1 MKTAYGVSR
10 VEEPQKVM
18 PTSAWRLDN
27 SKEIEAHEMR
37 ISLAAV
43 HIEGTSFRQISVQA
57 KHEDAAI
64 IDKIKSIVELRGKLH
79 NPLTDTGGLFYGRV
93 DEIGQDYPNKAGVKV
108 GDWVVG
114 NTSLASVPLKIDA
127 VHSIDH
133 AFGQI
138 SVEGYAIVYGDIE
151 ILPKPDDVPVNLL
164 MMALNES
171 GTLHDVHD
179 RARGK
184 KTFLVVGN
192 NLITNLLYGHTI
204 RRAIGSDAHISCL
217 IDKGTNTIIRGGK
230 VDELIRKTFNEI
242 HYLNILRPMECLD
255 YIGTYEAFDMSVNCA
270 DIPGAET
277 VNILATREGGDVIFS
292 NLINNY
298 NIALYITEAI
308 SKELN
313 IICASGYAQEYGQFD
328 MEVVGEM
335 APFMEGGTVEQ
346 QRAELIIDEHRST
359 DKYQEVASEGFICES
374 RNMQKVI
381 DDIMNVS
388 KYDCNVLV
396 TGDTGV
402 GKEKVA
408 DLIQKNSS
416 RSMQRFVKINCASIT
431 PSLMESE
438 FFGYEKGAFT
448 GANPGGKK
456 GYFEVADNGMVFL
469 DEVGEL
475 PLDMQA
481 KLLRVIQDGQF
492 YRVGGNTPIMT
503 NVRIIAATNR
513 DLEEEK
519 NQGRF
524 REDLYYRLNVYPI
537 RVPAL
542 RERSEDIPALVNF
555 FLKKYGE
562 SFGVEKGINS
572 DALEYL
578 QAQQWPGNIR
588 ELENVV
594 QRLIV
599 SSRGDTITALDVMKE
614 LHGEIFDISANM
626 IEGVILDESYD
637 LTRMVERFE
646 RELIRKAYEECGSTR
661 KAAAHLKISQT
672 QMMRKKRKYGL

>member
-1 MKTAYGVSR
+1 MKTSYGVSR

-18 PTSAWRLDN
+18 PTSAWRVNND
-27 SKEIEAHEMR
+27 KEIQAHEMR
-37 ISLAAV
+37 IRLALV
-43 HIEGTSFRQISVQA
+43 HVEGTSFRQISVQA

-64 IDKIKSIVELRGKLH
+64 VDKIKSIIDLRGKLH

-93 DEIGQDYPNKAGVKV
+93 DAIGEDYPNKAGVEV
-108 GDWVVG
+108 GDWVVA
-114 NTSLASVPLKIDA
+114 NTSLASVPLHIES
-127 VHSIDH
+127 VHNIDH
-133 AFGQI
+133 AFGQLE
-138 SVEGYAIVYGDIE
+138 VDGYAIVYGAIE
-151 ILPKPDDVPVNLL
+151 ILRKDDQVPVNLFL
-164 MMALNES
+164 LALNES
-171 GTLHDVHD
+171 ATLYDVHS
-179 RARGK
+179 RAKGNE
-184 KTFLVVGN
+184 TFLVVGN
-192 NLITNLLYGHTI
+192 NLITNLIYGHTI
-204 RRAIGSDAHISCL
+204 RRTVGPKANIACL
-217 IDKGTNTIIRGGK
+217 IDKGTNTIVKGGR
-230 VDELIRKTFNEI
+230 VDELINKTFNEI
-242 HYLNILRPMECLD
+242 YYLNILRPMECLD
-255 YIGTYEAFDMSVNCA
+255 YIGAYEAFDLSVNCA

-277 VNILATREGGDVIFS
+277 VNILAAKEDGTVIFS

-308 SKELN
+308 SKELK
-313 IICASGYAQEYGQFD
+313 IVCASGYAHEYGAFD
-328 MEVVGEM
+328 VEIVKELG
-335 APFMEGGTVEQ
+335 PYFEGSTVEQ
-346 QRAELIIDEHRST
+346 QRAERLVEEHTGDE
-359 DKYQEVASEGFICES
+359 KYREVASEGFICES
-374 RNMQKVI
+374 RKMQKVV
-381 DDIMNVS
+381 DDVMNVS

-431 PSLMESE
+431 PTLMESE

-456 GYFEVADNGMVFL
+456 GYFEIADNGMVFL

-492 YRVGGNTPIMT
+492 YRVGGNTPVST

-519 NQGRF
+519 KAGRF

-537 RVPAL
+537 RVPTL
-542 RERSEDIPALVNF
+542 RERSDDIPALVHF

-562 SFGVEKGINS
+562 SFGVVKGINT

-578 QAQQWPGNIR
+578 EAQQWPGNIR
-588 ELENVV
+588 ELENIV

-599 SSRGDTITALDVMKE
+599 SSRSDAITALDVMKE
-614 LHGEIFDISANM
+614 LHGEIFEISADV
-626 IEGVILDESYD
+626 IEGVNLGENYD
-637 LTRMVERFE
+637 LKHMVERFE

-661 KAAAHLKISQT
+661 KAAAHLNISQT
-672 QMMRKKRKYGL
+672 QMVRKKRKYGL